1 MAKYTRQPLADARA
15 SDRSN
20 DCEGLALPAHIL
32 LAALVLICLPPSL
45 PAQQDRITEAID
57 NTRRVVLHGNID
69 PRVQSASDQGRVDP
83 SLVLP
88 YVTLVLKPS
97 AAQQADLDQLLAHQQ
112 DPSSPNYHRWLTP
125 GQYADRFGASPADIN
140 KIVSWLGEQHFTVLA
155 TARGRNQVS
164 FTGTAGQIESAFATE
179 IHYYQVDSERHFA
192 NATDPSIP
200 AAFQSIVAAIR
211 GLHDFRLK
219 PRTTHPRD
227 TLFNGIHE
235 LAPGDIAVIYDINPL
250 YQAGIDGAGQKLV
263 IAGQTQIN
271 MSDVE
276 QFRSYFGLPANNPQ
290 TMLVPGTT
298 DPGISQS
305 DLTEANLDLEWSG
318 GVAPNATIL
327 YVYSNDVMDAV
338 QYAIDQD
345 LAPVVSVSYGLC
357 EQQASGPT
365 PQTFQQWAQQGNAEG
380 ITWFA
385 ASGDAGAADCWG
397 GTDPATNNS
406 KSVDT
411 PGSVPEV
418 TSVGGTEFTETSS
431 YWSSTDNSNHASALS
446 YMPET
451 AWNDSVE
458 DGIPSASGG
467 GASIVFSKPSWQT
480 GDGVPNDGARDVPDV
495 SISASADNDGY
506 EIFLN
511 GVIQVVGGTSVGPVQ
526 FAGVAAM
533 LNQYLVANGIQTTA
547 GLGNMNPRFYALA
560 QTAGVFHDITTGNNV
575 VNPCEGQ
582 RNCTATSFGYYA
594 GPGYDQVTGIG
605 SVDIYNLVLAWHGS
619 GSVGKGTVSVNVSAS
634 AGSIAFTGSSVLTAT
649 VKGSNGGTPTG
660 TVSFSLGSV
669 SLGTATLVGSNG
681 SAVATLNVNGYQLAA
696 GLNTIT
702 AQYSGDNSYDGA
714 SATASI
720 TITSTVSGTAVI
732 TSLLNGAS
740 FTEAFAP
747 GGVLSVFGTLLAP
760 ATGSALAVPL
770 PAQLAGVT
778 ATVNSVPAPFYYVSP
793 TQLNIQIP
801 YATPANSTA
810 ILQIDNNGHSIFA
823 NFQVSAAAPGI
834 FTYLSGPQKGAPVP
848 YNTGA
853 RGQEVV
859 VYITGYGAV
868 SPTVAT
874 GAAPA
879 AGTPLND
886 LPKPVGNVI
895 VTVGNVPATIDFVGI
910 PTWAVGVL
918 QINYT
923 IPPEAPLGAQP
934 VAVSVGTVASVPATL
949 TVTP

>member
-1 MAKYTRQPLADARA
+1 MPKHQVRFIPF
-15 SDRSN
+15 
-20 DCEGLALPAHIL
+20 
-32 LAALVLICLPPSL
+32 AALVLSCLAPSL
-45 PAQQDRITEAID
+45 LAQQDRITEAID

-97 AAQQADLDQLLAHQQ
+97 AAQQADLDQLLAQQQ

-125 GQYADRFGASPADIN
+125 EQFADRFGASPADIN
-140 KIVSWLGEQHFTVLA
+140 KIVSWLAEQHFAVLA

-179 IHYYQVDSERHFA
+179 IHYYQVDGERHFA

-200 AAFQSIVAAIR
+200 AAFQSLVGAIR

-219 PRTTHPRD
+219 PRPGTVHPRD
-227 TLFNGIHE
+227 TMFNGVHE

-263 IAGQTQIN
+263 IAGQTQIKIA
-271 MSDVE
+271 DIE

-290 TMLVPGTT
+290 TMLVPNTT
-298 DPGISQS
+298 DPGISQA

-318 GVAPNATIL
+318 AVARNATIL
-327 YVYSNDVMDAV
+327 FVYSNDVMDAV
-338 QYAIDQD
+338 QYAIDQN

-357 EQQASGPT
+357 EQQATGPS
-365 PQTFQQWAQQGNAEG
+365 PQTFQQWAQQANAEG

-385 ASGDAGAADCWG
+385 ASGDAGAADCYG

-406 KSVDT
+406 KSVDA

-418 TSVGGTEFTETSS
+418 TSVGGTEFTETASS
-431 YWSSTDNSNHASALS
+431 WSSTDSGGHTSALS

-451 AWNDSVE
+451 AWNDSAQ
-458 DGIPSASGG
+458 DGLPSASGG
-467 GASIVFSKPSWQT
+467 GASIMFSKPSWQT
-480 GDGVPNDGARDVPDV
+480 GNGVPNDGRRDVPDV
-495 SISASADNDGY
+495 SISASADHDGY
-506 EIFLN
+506 EIFVN
-511 GVIQVVGGTSVGPVQ
+511 GTIQEVGGTSVGPPQ
-526 FAGVAAM
+526 FAGIAAL
-533 LNQYLVANGIQTTA
+533 LNQYLVANGIQGA
-547 GLGNMNPRFYALA
+547 GLGNMNPRLYALA
-560 QTAGVFHDITTGNNV
+560 QTAGVFHDITTGNNIV
-575 VNPCEGQ
+575 DPCEGQ
-582 RNCTATSFGYYA
+582 RNCTATPIGYYA

-605 SVDIYNLVLAWHGS
+605 TVDVYNLVMAWHAASTG
-619 GSVGKGTVSVNVSAS
+619 GKGTVSVNVSAS
-634 AGSIAFTGSSVLTAT
+634 AGSIAFTGSSLLTGT
-649 VKGSNGGTPTG
+649 VKSSNGGTPTG
-660 TVSFSLGSV
+660 TVGFSLGNV
-669 SLGTATLVGSNG
+669 SLGTVTLVGSKG
-681 SAVATLNVNGYQLAA
+681 SAVATLNVSGYQLAA
-696 GLNTIT
+696 GPNTIT

-714 SATASI
+714 TATASI
-720 TITSTVSGTAVI
+720 TITSTVFGPAVI
-732 TSLLNGAS
+732 TSMLNGAS
-740 FTEAFAP
+740 FTDAFAP

-801 YATPANSTA
+801 YETPANSTA
-810 ILQIDNNGHSIFA
+810 ILQVDNNGQSIFA
-823 NFQVSAAAPGI
+823 EFEVAAAAPGI
-834 FTYLSGPQKGAPVP
+834 FTYLIGPLKGAPVP

-859 VYITGYGAV
+859 VYVAGYGAV

-874 GAAPA
+874 GASPA
-879 AGTPLND
+879 AGTSLAD
-886 LPKPVGNVI
+886 LPKPVGDVT

-923 IPPEAPLGAQP
+923 IPSQAPLGAQP

-949 TVTP
+949 TVTQ